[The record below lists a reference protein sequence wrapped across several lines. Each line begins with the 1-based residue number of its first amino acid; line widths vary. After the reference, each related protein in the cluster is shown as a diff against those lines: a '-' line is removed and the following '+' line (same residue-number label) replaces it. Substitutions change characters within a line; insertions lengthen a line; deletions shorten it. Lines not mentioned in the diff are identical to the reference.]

1 MKSLT
6 VSLMTLILTAPLAC
20 SHDRQ
25 DNRAPATGADA
36 QAFDKRG
43 DVQQDVPGAAPLGA
57 GGTTSSDVNGTDAPN
72 GNATAAAGGT
82 GGTIK

>member
-1 MKSLT
+1 MKPLT
-6 VSLMTLILTAPLAC
+6 LSALTLILTAPLAC

-57 GGTTSSDVNGTDAPN
+57 GGTTTTDANGTDVPN
-72 GNATAAAGGT
+72 ASSTGAT
-82 GGTIK
+82 GGTSK

>member
-6 VSLMTLILTAPLAC
+6 LSLLTLILAAPLAC

-57 GGTTSSDVNGTDAPN
+57 GGTTSSDVSGTGVPD
-72 GNATAAAGGT
+72 GNATGGT